1 MKRKESEEVKQLIE
15 SGFELELISF
25 ELDIPIQELKQLKKE
40 IEGSRFKKTTNSN
53 RKRNIIKRGI
63 NI

>member
-25 ELDIPIQELKQLKKE
+25 ELDIPIQELKQ
-40 IEGSRFKKTTNSN
+40 FKKVCL
-53 RKRNIIKRGI
+53 I
-63 NI
+63 